1 MSYQAPQPPLPPM
14 PSVPPLRGKGTL
26 VTGTVLLVL
35 GLIGIVA
42 GIILTANA
50 LSSLSDKVG
59 TAENTPTTITRNL
72 DSGTTYAVYAAEGGS
87 VSAGDIEVS
96 GPSGSV
102 SLKDPSVTSSVDVS
116 GTNYSEVVTFDPP
129 KTGDYDVTVS
139 SEGAVVAVAPSLSSA
154 AKGLAWIAGIFV
166 GGLLAFLGVILL
178 LIGAIQRSSSKK
190 KQRAA
195 MGGASA

>member
-72 DSGTTYAVYAAEGGS
+72 DSGTTYAV
-87 VSAGDIEVS
+87 
-96 GPSGSV
+96 
-102 SLKDPSVTSSVDVS
+102 
-116 GTNYSEVVTFDPP
+116 
-129 KTGDYDVTVS
+129 
-139 SEGAVVAVAPSLSSA
+139 
-154 AKGLAWIAGIFV
+154 
-166 GGLLAFLGVILL
+166 
-178 LIGAIQRSSSKK
+178 
-190 KQRAA
+190 
-195 MGGASA
+195 